1 MKISSKSFENNELIP
16 KKHTGFGE
24 DLSPEFQ
31 ISDVPE
37 GTVSLA
43 VIMDDL
49 DVPWTKNYNHWI
61 VWNIPNTEI
70 IPEGL
75 PKGTEISEPIKAC
88 QGIGWG
94 KNGYR
99 GPKPPFFLK
108 KAHRYV
114 FYIYALDTELA
125 LPVKSKKKALLDAM
139 KGHVLDRAT
148 LTGLYKNS

>member
-1 MKISSKSFENNELIP
+1 MKVSSKSFENNELIP

-49 DVPWTKNYNHWI
+49 DVPWTKTYNHWI

-75 PKGTEISEPIKAC
+75 PKGAKISEPIKAC

-99 GPKPPFFLK
+99 GPKPPFFLR

-125 LPVKSKKKALLDAM
+125 LSVKSKKKALLDAM

>member
-1 MKISSKSFENNELIP
+1 MKVSSKSFENNELIP

-125 LPVKSKKKALLDAM
+125 LSVKSKKKALLDAM

>member
-1 MKISSKSFENNELIP
+1 MKVSSKSFENNELIP

-61 VWNIPNTEI
+61 VWI
-70 IPEGL
+70 
-75 PKGTEISEPIKAC
+75 
-88 QGIGWG
+88 
-94 KNGYR
+94 
-99 GPKPPFFLK
+99 
-108 KAHRYV
+108 
-114 FYIYALDTELA
+114 
-125 LPVKSKKKALLDAM
+125 
-139 KGHVLDRAT
+139 
-148 LTGLYKNS
+148 

>member
-1 MKISSKSFENNELIP
+1 MKVSSKSFENNELIP

-125 LPVKSKKKALLDAM
+125 LPVKAKKKALLDAV